1 MTFRCWDASKGQ
13 HKNICILC
21 NFIAEY
27 SHIESLDDAVG
38 ALCFWG
44 KYEASYSYRMPALLS
59 KGKQKNLKVSVVFS
73 DLVSPGC
80 AEKI

>member
-1 MTFRCWDASKGQ
+1 MAFRCCDASMGQ
-13 HKNICILC
+13 RNKCILC

-44 KYEASYSYRMPALLS
+44 KYEASYS
-59 KGKQKNLKVSVVFS
+59 
-73 DLVSPGC
+73 
-80 AEKI
+80 